1 MILKIGGACLRKPR
15 FQRALAEQI
24 ATVQALGGK
33 PVVVHGGGPQI
44 DAVQR
49 SLGEEP
55 RMVDGRRVTSPTA
68 LRALRMATAGELNG
82 ELAAALTTA
91 GAKAVGICAADAGIV
106 TADKRPP
113 RETSEGEVDFGAV
126 GDVRSVD
133 PEPLLGLLAQ
143 GVTPVICP
151 PVGDGQGGFLNL
163 NADTLAAALA
173 CSLDAAKLVLL
184 TGEAG
189 ILADPQDPE
198 SVLSVLGLETL
209 DALEQ
214 NGALQKGMKVKAA
227 AVRAAL
233 TGGVPKVHIVSGVDP
248 EALLV
253 ELYTNHGSGTLITA
267 DEPAAAPVHA

>member
-82 ELAAALTTA
+82 ELASALTSA

-106 TADKRPP
+106 TADKRSPQ
-113 RETSEGEVDFGAV
+113 ETSEGEVDFGAV

-133 PEPLLGLLAQ
+133 PQPLLGLLAQ

-189 ILADPQDPE
+189 ILADPHDPE

-214 NGALQKGMKVKAA
+214 DGALQKGMKVKAA

-267 DEPAAAPVHA
+267 DEPAAAPMHA